1 MRFFKKNIQ
10 KKQNLEILFQN
21 LPVFNAEMKLGETY
35 KKKRQETVDN

>member
-1 MRFFKKNIQ
+1 MRFFK

-35 KKKRQETVDN
+35 KKKDKKHVDN